1 MASHL
6 DSLSTS
12 EVCTLLKTNGFDDDV
27 VEVFRANKIDGS
39 ALKELNSEDLKEL
52 GIIALGDRKR
62 LERVKKAD
70 GSVVAAS
77 PSLKANISTPN
88 RKASLIH
95 VAG

>member
-39 ALKELNSEDLKEL
+39 TLKELNSEDLKEL

-70 GSVVAAS
+70 GSVVTAS
-77 PSLKANISTPN
+77 PSLKADISTPN